1 MNKYYTVLTII
12 SVFIFVVSLLA
23 MVVQEVLGDST
34 NLASIIGGILS
45 MIGGISGALG
55 AYFASVNQTRKEF
68 ERRDNE
74 LKKLSRP
81 IINCAELHYVNEN
94 LSNIKYPDYAI
105 LLSDQS
111 FINGNPK
118 NKMPLYIIQFL
129 GNFKLVLN
137 VEITIVMD
145 DGTEKIYPIGGVRQ
159 ENEILLGV
167 PTNKKISSVKSEG
180 GTDKIIISYFTE
192 TKESFKYVYDN
203 TNLNECYYLIS
214 NNIETLERKIEFK
227 TGTWQIPGRYIKE

>member
-1 MNKYYTVLTII
+1 MKKYYSVLSIFFVI
-12 SVFIFVVSLLA
+12 IFVISLFA
-23 MVVQEVLGDST
+23 MVAQEVLGDSQ
-34 NLASIIGGILS
+34 NLASIIGGILG
-45 MIGGISGALG
+45 MIGGVSGALG
-55 AYFASVNQTRKEF
+55 AYFASVNQMNKEF
-68 ERRDNE
+68 ERRDDE

-81 IINCAELHYVNEN
+81 IINCAELHFVSED

-105 LLSDQS
+105 LLSDKS
-111 FINGNPK
+111 FISGDPTIK
-118 NKMPLYIIQFL
+118 IPLYVIQFL

-180 GTDKIIISYFTE
+180 STDKIIISYFTE

-214 NNIETLERKIEFK
+214 NNIETLEKKIEFK